1 MTTSSAALAIDDP
14 VLSAFAADVGAT
26 GPVAVEGARTRWE
39 LGGELS
45 PGTRL
50 VRAPMGLVD
59 YKPEEMTIRVRV
71 GTTVADLHAALAE
84 RGQRTG
90 LPERGGT
97 VGGALAVGENHL
109 CALGR
114 GRVREALLQVRYVS
128 AEGRLVSSGGPTVK
142 NVSGFDLPRL
152 LVGSLGTIGLIAE
165 VILRTNP
172 KPSVSRWFAADEVD
186 PAVAFDA
193 LLAPSVVLT
202 DGKNTWVNL
211 EGHGPDVDHQHR
223 ALKAIGPFVEVDG
236 APPLPP
242 HRWSLSPGDV
252 VGLRRSD
259 VDTGGVDTGEFV
271 AAVGLGL
278 VFGQKRQPARALD
291 PAVAAVAQRI
301 KDQFDPTGRLNPGR
315 DPAAR

>member
-1 MTTSSAALAIDDP
+1 MTSSSAALAVDDP
-14 VLSAFAADVGAT
+14 VLTAFAEDVGT
-26 GPVAVEGARTRWE
+26 EGLIAVEGARTRWE
-39 LGGELS
+39 LGGELT
-45 PGTRL
+45 PGARL
-50 VRAPMGLVD
+50 VRAPTGVVD
-59 YKPEEMTIRVRV
+59 YKPEEMTILVRA
-71 GTTVADLHAALAE
+71 GTTVADLHATLAE

-97 VGGALAVGENHL
+97 IGGALAVGENHL

-128 AEGRLVSSGGPTVK
+128 AEGRIISSGGPTVK

-152 LVGSLGTIGLIAE
+152 VVGSLGTIGLIAE

-172 KPSVSRWFAADEVD
+172 KPSVSRWFVADEAD
-186 PAVAFDA
+186 PIVAFDA

-202 DGKNTWVNL
+202 NGANTWVHL

-223 ALKAIGPFVEVDG
+223 ALQAIGSFAEVDG
-236 APPLPP
+236 TPPLPP

-259 VDTGGVDTGEFV
+259 ADTGGVDTGAFV
-271 AAVGLGL
+271 AVVGLGL
-278 VFGQKRQPARALD
+278 VFGEKPQPARPLD
-291 PAVAAVAQRI
+291 PAVATVAQRV
-301 KDQFDPTGRLNPGR
+301 KEQFDPTGRLNPGR
-315 DPAAR
+315 DPAAK

>member
-1 MTTSSAALAIDDP
+1 MITSSAALTVDDP
-14 VLSAFAADVGAT
+14 VLAAFSAEVGAE
-26 GPVAVEGARTRWE
+26 GLVAVEGARTRWE
-39 LGGELS
+39 LGGELT
-45 PGTRL
+45 PGARL
-50 VRAPMGLVD
+50 VHAPTGIVD
-59 YKPEEMTIRVRV
+59 YKPEEMTILVRAGTSV
-71 GTTVADLHAALAE
+71 GDLHATLAE

-97 VGGALAVGENHL
+97 VGGALAVGENHM

-114 GRVREALLQVRYVS
+114 GRVRETLLQVRYVS
-128 AEGRLVSSGGPTVK
+128 AEGRIINSGGPTVK

-172 KPSVSRWFAADEVD
+172 IPTVSRWFVADEAD
-186 PAVAFDA
+186 PMETFDA

-202 DGKNTWVNL
+202 DGANMWVHL
-211 EGHGPDVDHQHR
+211 EGHGPDVDHQHN
-223 ALKAIGPFVEVDG
+223 ALQAIGSFTEVDG

-242 HRWSLSPGDV
+242 HRWSLSPGEL
-252 VGLRRSD
+252 VGL
-259 VDTGGVDTGEFV
+259 GGDNSGGMDIGGFV

-278 VFGQKRQPARALD
+278 VFGEKPQPARPLD
-291 PAVAAVAQRI
+291 PAVATVAHRI

-315 DPAAR
+315 DPAAK